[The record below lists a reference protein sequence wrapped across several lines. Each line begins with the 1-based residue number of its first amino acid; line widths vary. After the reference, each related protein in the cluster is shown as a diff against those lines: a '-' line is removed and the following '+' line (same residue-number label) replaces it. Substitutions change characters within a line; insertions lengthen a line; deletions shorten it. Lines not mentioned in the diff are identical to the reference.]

1 MFSRNRIPLT
11 QMTARRIALIK
22 PSALGDI
29 VHSLPVLSALRRRFP
44 QAHITWAINRSFEPL
59 LAGHPDLDATLPVD
73 RQAMKHGIRGALTAV
88 GRLAHRLRHGRFDLV
103 IDMQGLLRSGLMTAV
118 TGATRRVGLG
128 TCREG
133 SRHFY
138 TDIVPTPNGMAEHAV
153 DRHWRVAEAFGVGDM
168 PKSFTVPISPLA
180 REWATQQLHDLPR
193 PWLAFGI
200 GATWTTKRW
209 PPESF
214 AVLAERVQA
223 RYGGSVL
230 FVGGPS
236 ETPLV
241 QQIINRVR
249 GPVRDYTGKTSL
261 PQLAGLLDR
270 IDVMVSNDTGP
281 LHLAAAL
288 GRPVVAPYLC
298 TQKSRHGPY
307 GSLDTAVESAIWCQ
321 GSYIKKCDRLECMAE
336 LHPDR
341 LWYFLNETLDTWA
354 RRSRFA

>member
-1 MFSRNRIPLT
+1 MLRRDRPPLSEIR
-11 QMTARRIALIK
+11 AKRIALIK

-29 VHSLPVLSALRRRFP
+29 VHALPVLHALRIRFP
-44 QAHITWAINRSFEPL
+44 DAHLTWVVNRSFEPL
-59 LAGHPDLDATLPVD
+59 LVGHPDLDATLPVD
-73 RQAMKHGIRGALTAV
+73 RQGMRQGLRQAATTIA
-88 GRLAHRLRHGRFDLV
+88 RLARQLRRGRFDLV
-103 IDMQGLLRSGLMTAV
+103 IDMQGLLRSGLMAAA
-118 TGATRRVGLG
+118 TGAARRVGLG

-138 TDIVPTPNGMAEHAV
+138 TDIVPTPHGMAEHAV
-153 DRHWRVAEAFGVGDM
+153 DRHWRVAAAFGMGQL
-168 PKSFTVPISPLA
+168 PKSFPVPIPGTA
-180 REWATQQLHDLPR
+180 RDWVTIQLHDLPR
-193 PWLAFGI
+193 PWLAFGV

-214 AVLAERVQA
+214 AVLARRAQA
-223 RYGGSVL
+223 RFGGSIL

-241 QQIINRVR
+241 RQVASDLV
-249 GPVRDYTGKTSL
+249 GPFRDFTGKTSL
-261 PQLAGLLDR
+261 PQLAALLDR
-270 IDVMVSNDTGP
+270 ADVMVSNDTGP

-298 TQKSRHGPY
+298 TKSSRHGPY
-307 GSLDTAVESAIWCQ
+307 GSLNSAVESAVWCQ
-321 GSYIKKCDRLECMAE
+321 GSYIKKCDRLECMSE

-341 LWYFLNETLDTWA
+341 LWNFLSEKLETWS